1 METQDNSLKLYS
13 LNEAR
18 KLLGIG
24 RSTLDGFIN
33 EGLIGVI
40 QQTNNRVKI
49 PHQELQRF
57 VEENL
62 TRERKKSLLSS
73 TGRKDITNFINGE
86 KADRNK
92 KFDSVKLFDK
102 IMEKNNG

>member
-1 METQDNSLKLYS
+1 MDTQDKSLKLYS
-13 LNEAR
+13 LNETR

-24 RSTLDGFIN
+24 RSTLDRFIS

-40 QQTNNRVKI
+40 QQTTSRVKI

-57 VEENL
+57 IEGNL
-62 TRERKKSLLSS
+62 NRERKKSILSS
-73 TGRKDITNFINGE
+73 TGRKDITNFINGQ
-86 KADRNK
+86 KADKDK